1 MRLSTLLEEEKQ
13 IQASERQALLSQITV
28 LVNATSEKQQLR
40 VEQGITNV
48 RTELGEH
55 GAAHGQVHET
65 FVAGGRQW
73 SERSQAIVDK
83 AMKSRETVKTKIKSD
98 FAVSSVLLCFCRF
111 SNKDQTTNEHTE
123 SLRNVTTSV
132 HDSTTR
138 IVEEQMQHLDT
149 QLHGLDDIVTR
160 IQKQNNTHHTA
171 HVTSLCNLA
180 NTVHTSYEG
189 IGEHFKT
196 SFARVEELD
205 ADMTDQAHELQKTL
219 PALAADSE
227 IRRPLTELREV
238 IENQA
243 LEEYQATGETPQRR
257 QYEYPLSLPQTEPHD
272 TLLAKLR
279 GRSASMPPSPMKA
292 DRSPN
297 KGLVFTDTLD
307 AEEMLLVPTINNNHR
322 PTSSHSSTM
331 MANSTLTSLREID
344 VNITTSS
351 LPVVTGGETDGV
363 GALGMPPLKRQHTT
377 GSTESKL
384 PKKRGLRNTV
394 AGAVGDREN
403 LTLPNLG
410 ASAGTGGG
418 IGRRL
423 RSREGSGC

>member
-1 MRLSTLLEEEKQ
+1 
-13 IQASERQALLSQITV
+13 
-28 LVNATSEKQQLR
+28 
-40 VEQGITNV
+40 
-48 RTELGEH
+48 
-55 GAAHGQVHET
+55 
-65 FVAGGRQW
+65 
-73 SERSQAIVDK
+73 
-83 AMKSRETVKTKIKSD
+83 
-98 FAVSSVLLCFCRF
+98 
-111 SNKDQTTNEHTE
+111 
-123 SLRNVTTSV
+123 
-132 HDSTTR
+132 
-138 IVEEQMQHLDT
+138 MQHLDT
-149 QLHGLDDIVTR
+149 QLHGLDDIVDR
-160 IQKQNNTHHTA
+160 IQEQNNTHHNA
-171 HVTSLCNLA
+171 HVTSLSKLA

-189 IGEHFKT
+189 IGEHFQT
-196 SFARVEELD
+196 SFTRVEKLD
-205 ADMTDQAHELQKTL
+205 ADMTDQAHELQQTL

-292 DRSPN
+292 DRARSPN
-297 KGLVFTDTLD
+297 KGLVFTDTPN
-307 AEEMLLVPTINNNHR
+307 AEEMLLVPTTNNNHR
-322 PTSSHSSTM
+322 PNSSHSSTM
-331 MANSTLTSLREID
+331 MANSNLTSLREID

-351 LPVVTGGETDGV
+351 LPAVLSGEKDGV

-377 GSTESKL
+377 GSAESKL

-410 ASAGTGGG
+410 ASVGTGGG
-418 IGRRL
+418 MGRRL
-423 RSREGSGC
+423 RSREGSGT

>member
-1 MRLSTLLEEEKQ
+1 
-13 IQASERQALLSQITV
+13 
-28 LVNATSEKQQLR
+28 
-40 VEQGITNV
+40 
-48 RTELGEH
+48 
-55 GAAHGQVHET
+55 
-65 FVAGGRQW
+65 
-73 SERSQAIVDK
+73 
-83 AMKSRETVKTKIKSD
+83 MKSRETVKTKIKSD
-98 FAVSSVLLCFCRF
+98 FAVGSILFCFCAF

-160 IQKQNNTHHTA
+160 IQEQNNTHHNA
-171 HVTSLCNLA
+171 HVTSLSTLA

-189 IGEHFKT
+189 IGEHFRT
-196 SFARVEELD
+196 SFARVEKLD
-205 ADMTDQAHELQKTL
+205 ADMTDQAQELEQTL

-243 LEEYQATGETPQRR
+243 LEEYQITGETPQRR

-279 GRSASMPPSPMKA
+279 GRSASMPPSPMKT
-292 DRSPN
+292 DRTPN
-297 KGLVFTDTLD
+297 KGLVFTDIPD
-307 AEEMLLVPTINNNHR
+307 AEEMMLVHTTNNNIHR
-322 PTSSHSSTM
+322 PTSSHSST

-344 VNITTSS
+344 VNITTPS
-351 LPVVTGGETDGV
+351 LPVVMSGEKDGV
-363 GALGMPPLKRQHTT
+363 VALGMPPLKRQHTT
-377 GSTESKL
+377 GSLESKL

-394 AGAVGDREN
+394 AGAIVDREN
-403 LTLPNLG
+403 LTLSNPG
-410 ASAGTGGG
+410 ASVGAGGG

-423 RSREGSGC
+423 RSREGSGS

>member
-1 MRLSTLLEEEKQ
+1 M
-13 IQASERQALLSQITV
+13 LSQITA
-28 LVNATSEKQQLR
+28 LIDATSEKQQLR
-40 VEQGITNV
+40 VEQGITSV
-48 RTELGEH
+48 QSELGEH
-55 GAAHGQVHET
+55 GSAHGQVHDA
-65 FVAGGRQW
+65 FVAGGCQW
-73 SERSQAIVDK
+73 SERSQVIVNK
-83 AMKSRETVKTKIKSD
+83 AMNSRETVKTKIKSD
-98 FAVSSVLLCFCRF
+98 FAVGSILFCFCMS

-123 SLRNVTTSV
+123 SLRTVTTSV

-138 IVEEQMQHLDT
+138 IVDEQMQHLDT
-149 QLHGLDDIVTR
+149 QLHGLDDIVSR
-160 IQKQNNTHHTA
+160 IQEQNNTHHNA
-171 HVTSLCNLA
+171 HVASLSNLA

-205 ADMTDQAHELQKTL
+205 ADMTDQARELQQTL

-238 IENQA
+238 IEKQA
-243 LEEYQATGETPQRR
+243 LEEYQVTGETPQRR

-307 AEEMLLVPTINNNHR
+307 AEEMLLDPTANNNSNHR

-344 VNITTSS
+344 VNITTPS
-351 LPVVTGGETDGV
+351 LPVVMGGEKDGV

-377 GSTESKL
+377 GSAESKL

-394 AGAVGDREN
+394 AGAMGDREN

-410 ASAGTGGG
+410 VSVGTGGG

-423 RSREGSGC
+423 RSREGSGS